1 MSAPAIEI
9 HALRKEYG
17 ATTAL
22 RDVDLTVPEGSLY
35 ALLGPNG
42 AGKSTLINIMAGV
55 VNKTGGT
62 VRVLGHDTVAEYRQ
76 ARRLLGV
83 VPQEIAFDPF
93 FTVEESLRIHAGYF
107 GVTDPGPQ
115 IAFLLDALALTAQA
129 HSNTRQLSGGMKR
142 RLLIAKALVHRPRVL
157 VLDEPTAGV
166 DVELRQQLWTLVR
179 RLHAEGTTV
188 LLTTHYLEEAEAL
201 CQRIAILDH
210 GRLITDRPTGELLDQ
225 ITHKE
230 IYVQLATDLPVIPP
244 ALAPFAPQWDGQRRR
259 LRLRVSRREPVAE
272 ALSIIHQQLP
282 EIRDLQT
289 VEPRL
294 EDVFRQLTDSHG
306 ASPTSHPS
314 DR

>member
-1 MSAPAIEI
+1 VSLPAIEI
-9 HALRKEYG
+9 RALRKEYTT
-17 ATTAL
+17 TTAL
-22 RDVDLTVPEGSLY
+22 HDVDLTVPEGSLY

-55 VNKTGGT
+55 VNKTAGM
-62 VRVLGHDTVAEYRQ
+62 VRILGHDTVADYRQ

-107 GVTDPGPQ
+107 GVRDPGPQ
-115 IAFLLDALALTAQA
+115 IAFLLDAIALTAQA
-129 HSNTRQLSGGMKR
+129 RSNTRQLSGGMKR

-166 DVELRQQLWTLVR
+166 DVELRQQLWALVR

-188 LLTTHYLEEAEAL
+188 LLTTHYLEEAESL
-201 CQRIAILDH
+201 CQRIAILDR
-210 GRLITDRPTGELLDQ
+210 GRVVADQPTGELLDQ

-230 IYVQLATDLPVIPP
+230 IYVQLATDLAAIPP
-244 ALAPFAPQWDGQRRR
+244 ALAPFAPEWDGQRRR

-272 ALSIIHQQLP
+272 ALAIIHRQLP

-294 EDVFRQLTDSHG
+294 EDVFRQLTNSRGD
-306 ASPTSHPS
+306 TSTAHLP
-314 DR
+314 DL